1 MTISARQQA
10 LGNSKRRKL
19 VPYAL
24 CAMLFALC
32 GSASAQQQT
41 KVSKIGWLSARR
53 ASNIGQE
60 TIVGMLRDLGYVEG
74 KNIAIEYRF
83 ADDKLD
89 RLPALAEELV
99 RLKVDVL
106 VTPGTPGAL
115 ALKKATRT
123 IPIVFTDVTDP
134 VATGLVDSLARP
146 GGNITGYTSVETAL
160 AGKRLELLKETVP
173 KLLRVAVLWDPQ
185 NPSSAQ
191 EWKATQTAAVNLG
204 LQLHSMEVRSADKY
218 ENAFKEAVKARS
230 TALAACSTPL
240 AASNQERIV
249 ELAAKN
255 RLPAIYVQG
264 SFVVS
269 GGLMSYGADRTERYK
284 RVAVFVDKILKGA
297 KPADLPVEQPKKFE
311 FIINLKTAKQIGLT
325 IPPNVLARADRVIR

>member
-1 MTISARQQA
+1 MTVARKSRQGRMRNKTFIWILSTILLTTVSIA
-10 LGNSKRRKL
+10 
-19 VPYAL
+19 A
-24 CAMLFALC
+24 
-32 GSASAQQQT
+32 AQQQT

-60 TIVGMLRDLGYVEG
+60 TIVAMLRDLGYVEG
-74 KNIAIEYRF
+74 KNIAFEYRF
-83 ADDKLD
+83 ADNKLD

-115 ALKKATRT
+115 ALKKATQT

-191 EWKATQTAAVNLG
+191 EWKETQTAALNLG
-204 LQLHSMEVRSADKY
+204 LQLH
-218 ENAFKEAVKARS
+218 
-230 TALAACSTPL
+230 
-240 AASNQERIV
+240 
-249 ELAAKN
+249 
-255 RLPAIYVQG
+255 
-264 SFVVS
+264 
-269 GGLMSYGADRTERYK
+269 
-284 RVAVFVDKILKGA
+284 
-297 KPADLPVEQPKKFE
+297 
-311 FIINLKTAKQIGLT
+311 
-325 IPPNVLARADRVIR
+325 

>member
-1 MTISARQQA
+1 MKRFVGLLAIFVTLAPCGAVA
-10 LGNSKRRKL
+10 L
-19 VPYAL
+19 
-24 CAMLFALC
+24 
-32 GSASAQQQT
+32 AQQQT
-41 KVSKIGWLSARR
+41 KVSKIGWLSARG
-53 ASNIGQE
+53 AANIGQE

-74 KNIAIEYRF
+74 KNVAYEYRF

-115 ALKKATRT
+115 ALKKATQT

-134 VATGLVDSLARP
+134 IATGLVDSLARP
-146 GGNITGYTSVETAL
+146 GGNITGFTSVETPL

-230 TALAACSTPL
+230 AALAACSTPL

-269 GGLMSYGADRTERYK
+269 GGLMSYGVDRTERYE
-284 RVAVFVDKILKGA
+284 RVAVFVDKILKGT
-297 KPADLPVEQPKKFE
+297 KPADIPVEQPTKFE
-311 FIINLKTAKQIGLT
+311 FIINLKAAKQIGLT
-325 IPPNVLARADRVIR
+325 IPPNVLARADRVIK

>member
-1 MTISARQQA
+1 MKVAARQQA
-10 LGNSKRRKL
+10 LGKSKRRKP

-60 TIVGMLRDLGYVEG
+60 TIVDMLRELGYVEG
-74 KNIAIEYRF
+74 KNVAFEYRF

-106 VTPGTPGAL
+106 ITPGTPGAL
-115 ALKKATRT
+115 ALKKATQT

-134 VATGLVDSLARP
+134 VATGLVNSLARP
-146 GGNITGYTSVETAL
+146 GGNVTGFTSIETAL
-160 AGKRLELLKETVP
+160 AGKRLELLKETLP

-185 NPSSAQ
+185 NSSSAQ
-191 EWKATQTAAVNLG
+191 EWKETQTAAQSLG
-204 LQLHSMEVRSADKY
+204 LQLHSMGVRSADGF
-218 ENAFKEAVKARS
+218 ENAFKEAVTARS
-230 TALAACSTPL
+230 AALAACSTPL

-249 ELAAKN
+249 GLAAKN

-264 SFVVS
+264 SFIVS

-284 RVAVFVDKILKGA
+284 RVSVFVDKILKGT
-297 KPADLPVEQPKKFE
+297 KPADIPVEQPTKFE
-311 FIINLKTAKQIGLT
+311 FIINLKAAKQIGLT
-325 IPPNVLARADRVIR
+325 IPQKVLARADKVIR